1 MKVTVVIPNYNGLH
15 FLDKCLHSLEK
26 QTMKEICTLVVDN
39 GSTDG
44 SVSYIRENFP
54 WVELVELGENTGF
67 DHAVNVGIE
76 KAQTPYVLLL
86 NNDTEAEPEFVEE
99 LCKAIDVS
107 ENIFSV
113 SSKMLNFTNRDIM
126 DDAGDFYSVIGWQ
139 FQRGVG
145 RCERVFDK
153 PSKVFSACAGAAIY
167 RRSILERI
175 GNFDESFFAYLEDID
190 IGYRAKI
197 QGYENV
203 FCPTARVYHVGSGS
217 SGSKYNDFKVSLS
230 SRNSIYLIYKNMPI
244 IQIIIN
250 LPALFFGYL
259 VKWLFFVK
267 KGFGRVYLKGIA
279 EGIRTCRKKCKK
291 VQFEFKNFGNYVKIE
306 FELIYGIFLY
316 AYEFIMRRLGK

>member
-15 FLDKCLHSLEK
+15 FLDKCLSSIGA
-26 QTMKEICTLVVDN
+26 QTFDDVCTLVVDN

-44 SVSYIRENFP
+44 STAYIRDNFP
-54 WVELVELGENTGF
+54 WVELIELSENTGF
-67 DHAVNVGIE
+67 DHAVNIGIE
-76 KAQTPYVLLL
+76 KAETPYVLLL

-99 LCKAIDVS
+99 LYKAIEAS
-107 ENIFSV
+107 EDIFSV

-126 DDAGDFYSVIGWQ
+126 DDAGDFYSVMGWQ

-145 RCERVFDK
+145 RCERVFNK

-167 RRSILERI
+167 RKSILEKI
-175 GNFDESFFAYLEDID
+175 GQFDERFFAYLEDID

-197 QGYENV
+197 QGYKNV

-250 LPALFFGYL
+250 LPALLVGYF

-267 KGFGRVYLKGIA
+267 KGFGKVFLKGIM
-279 EGIRTCRKKCKK
+279 EGIRTSRKNCRK
-291 VQFEFKNFGNYVKIE
+291 VPFEFKNFGNYVKIE
-306 FELIYGIFLY
+306 LELIYGAFLY
-316 AYEFIMRRLGK
+316 IYEFVMRRFGK